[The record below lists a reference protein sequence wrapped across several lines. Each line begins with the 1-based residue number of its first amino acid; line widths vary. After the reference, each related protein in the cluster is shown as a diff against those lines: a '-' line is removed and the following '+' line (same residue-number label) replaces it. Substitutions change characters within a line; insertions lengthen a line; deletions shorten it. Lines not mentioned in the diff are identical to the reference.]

1 MVNDPNDWQSEADAS
16 VEQEIRLGRKFSPEE
31 AMARMAGP
39 GAMKGASPVSP
50 VAQAELEIGNWLKS
64 QFQDASGI
72 LQLVL
77 QRHLKGSA
85 LLFENV
91 DRPLHALS
99 AFCRKLLDSD
109 ALLVELVREADI
121 EWGRRMDERPHFD
134 RPGAPPQ
141 ADDPYTLR
149 SVRKLLEEAATQLA
163 DEIG

>member
-1 MVNDPNDWQSEADAS
+1 MSNEQDSRQSQADAS
-16 VEQEIRLGRKFSPEE
+16 VEQEIRLARKFSPQE

-50 VAQAELEIGNWLKS
+50 VAQAEMEIGNWLKS
-64 QFQDASGI
+64 QVQDSSGI

-85 LLFENV
+85 LLFENI
-91 DRPLHALS
+91 DRPLVALS
-99 AFCRKLLDSD
+99 AYCQRLLGSD
-109 ALLVELVREADI
+109 PLLEEIVREADI
-121 EWGRRMDERPHFD
+121 EWGRRMDERPRFD
-134 RPGAPPQ
+134 RAGMPPS

-149 SVRKLLEEAATQLA
+149 SVRRLLDEAAIQLA